1 MKTLRYKLLMLAVT
15 GVLSVSAQTPQY
27 GKPYRPRSLSYRA
40 VQQQELQMPGIE
52 MRSTGS
58 GMMASGSMLPQAAM
72 TGTMMADEMESVGD
86 GVSKR
91 AGRRRDPGVIEVPED
106 EDEQPI
112 GDAVVPV
119 MLLAMLFAGFVALR
133 RRKAA
138 R

>member
-1 MKTLRYKLLMLAVT
+1 MKTLRYILLMLAVT

-58 GMMASGSMLPQAAM
+58 GMMASGSTLPQAAM

-91 AGRRRDPGVIEVPED
+91 AGRRRDPGVIEVPDE

-112 GDAVVPV
+112 GDAVVPLMV
-119 MLLAMLFAGFVALR
+119 MAMLFAGFVALR

>member
-1 MKTLRYKLLMLAVT
+1 MKTLRYILLMLAVT

-58 GMMASGSMLPQAAM
+58 GMMTSGSTLPQAAM

-91 AGRRRDPGVIEVPED
+91 AGRRRDPGVIEVPDE

-112 GDAVVPV
+112 GDAVVPLMV
-119 MLLAMLFAGFVALR
+119 MAMLFAGFVALR